1 VSRGAT
7 VLPAALVAVAV
18 GAVLGAAMVEVGR
31 IEVALAGRRR
41 ATAEA
46 LHAVDGC
53 VAETI
58 ASVTPAWDVSALLDG
73 PDGVAGTPDD
83 GRIALPAGCTGR
95 AGPPPG
101 AAVPP
106 RALVTIEARTGR
118 ARRGVEALV
127 GLASAP
133 GVPALLWLTAS
144 SASETIAGTMSLD
157 GADAASPPSQWAALA
172 APDDPEVLDA
182 WLALESGHVTVAAN
196 TAPPLAAAPPP
207 LAALGARVR
216 AASPA
221 GSEVLVPS
229 APVTALAYVA
239 GDLTIVDRRQGAG
252 LLFVDGALDIRA
264 TFDFTGL
271 VVASGGIR
279 IASGASCTVSGALWV
294 GVPTPFA
301 PSLLVDG
308 SLALRRDPT
317 ALGAADGLTPLPR
330 PTVLLG
336 LRDLG

>member
-1 VSRGAT
+1 MSRGAT
-7 VLPAALVAVAV
+7 VLPAAMVAVAV
-18 GAVLGAAMVEVGR
+18 GAALGAVMVEVGR

-53 VAETI
+53 VAQTI
-58 ASVTPAWDVSALLDG
+58 ASVSPAWDLSALLDG
-73 PDGVAGTPDD
+73 PDGVAGTSDD

-95 AGPPPG
+95 AGPPG

-106 RALVTIEARTGR
+106 RALVTVEARTSR

-127 GLASAP
+127 GLAAAP
-133 GVPALLWLTAS
+133 GVPALLWLTTS
-144 SASETIAGTMSLD
+144 SGSETIAGAVSLD
-157 GADAASPPSQWAALA
+157 GADAAIPPSHWAAFA
-172 APDDPEVLDA
+172 APDEPEELDA
-182 WLALESGHVTVAAN
+182 WLALELGHVTVAAN
-196 TAPPLAAAPPP
+196 TAPPFAATPPP

-216 AASPA
+216 AAGPA
-221 GSEVLVPS
+221 GAAVLVPS
-229 APVTALAYVA
+229 APAVALAYVA

-252 LLFVDGALDIRA
+252 LLFVDGTLDIQA
-264 TFDFTGL
+264 VFDFTGL

-279 IASGASCTVSGALWV
+279 IASGASCTVNGVLWL

-308 SLALRRDPT
+308 NLALRRDPA
-317 ALGAADGLTPLPR
+317 ALAAADGLVPLPR
-330 PTVLLG
+330 PAVLLG